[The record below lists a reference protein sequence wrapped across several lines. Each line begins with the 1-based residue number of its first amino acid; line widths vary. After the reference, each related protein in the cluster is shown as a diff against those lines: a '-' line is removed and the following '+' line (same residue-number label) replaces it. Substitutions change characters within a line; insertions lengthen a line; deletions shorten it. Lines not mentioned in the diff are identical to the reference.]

1 MIGLYFKL
9 RITKGDNQAY
19 RGKERDLIRIFVV
32 SRNEND
38 WCRQWESTWTLENGN
53 QKRIAKSRWFST

>member
-1 MIGLYFKL
+1 MSCMIGLYFKL

-38 WCRQWESTWTLENGN
+38 
-53 QKRIAKSRWFST
+53 